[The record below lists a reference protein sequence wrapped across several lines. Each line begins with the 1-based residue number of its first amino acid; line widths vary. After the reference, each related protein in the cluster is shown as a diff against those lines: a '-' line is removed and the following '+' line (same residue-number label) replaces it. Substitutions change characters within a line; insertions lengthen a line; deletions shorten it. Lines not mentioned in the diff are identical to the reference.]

1 MKKTVSLAAA
11 LIVLCS
17 TMLHADTPTDEAT
30 IVFMRSSFV
39 GSMIKASVYDV
50 TGGETRFLGIL
61 KNKERLEHKTSP
73 GKHTYMVVSE
83 AADFMEAEVD
93 AGKTY
98 YSIIVVRSGAWKA
111 RFSMYPIRNDGTSE
125 YNTDTDDFAKWMN
138 KTKVVTVTDKDRE
151 WYKKH
156 KESVEE
162 KKTKYWEKWL
172 EKSPEDLAERTLN
185 PDDGAEGN

>member
-1 MKKTVSLAAA
+1 MKRSVSLAAA
-11 LIVLCS
+11 LFLICS
-17 TMLHADTPTDEAT
+17 TLLHADSSSDEAT

-39 GSMIKASVYDV
+39 GSMIKASLYDV
-50 TGGETRFLGIL
+50 TDGETRFLGIL
-61 KNKERLEHKTSP
+61 KNKTRLEHKASP
-73 GKHTYMVVSE
+73 GKHTFMVVSE

-111 RFSMYPIRNDGTSE
+111 RFSMYPIRTDGTSE
-125 YNTDTDDFAKWMN
+125 YNTDTKDFAKWMD
-138 KTKVVTVTDKDRE
+138 KSKVITVTDKDRQ
-151 WYKKH
+151 WYEEH

-162 KKTKYWEKWL
+162 KKDKYWPKWL

-185 PDDGAEGN
+185 AGDGVEDN